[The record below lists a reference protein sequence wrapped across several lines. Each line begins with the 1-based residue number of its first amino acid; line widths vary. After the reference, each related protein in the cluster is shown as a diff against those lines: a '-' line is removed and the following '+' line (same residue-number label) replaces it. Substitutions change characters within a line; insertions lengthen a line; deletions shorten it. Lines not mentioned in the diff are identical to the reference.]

1 MGKLISTI
9 LVGVLVN
16 LWVTTGVLAQRQY
29 RLTDNEMRNLI
40 RRIETRTDT
49 FSRSLENALERTGV
63 NDTARENQI
72 SALVRDFEYA
82 TDQLRTRFESRQA
95 TSADARLVLDRA
107 NLINDFLLNNRSN
120 ARVEQ
125 NWQLLRG
132 DLDQLARAFY
142 LSWTWNDLPGGTGTG
157 VYRPTTRQLRQL
169 ARRIENRSGRFGA
182 SFLSALNSSRFNGTA
197 TEDEANRQL
206 REFQTATNRLW
217 NSVNSGQSTDADA
230 REVLQQAVYLNR
242 FMVDN
247 QLQSRAENDWTV
259 LKRDLDQLASTY
271 NIAWNWTETSP
282 GGPIYGTDARLT
294 GTFRLNSS
302 QTSDSRTAAENATRN
317 LPAAQRQRAYDALV
331 NRLNSPNMLAIER
344 RGIDVAIASSRAP
357 QTNLAADGRER
368 QETTPN
374 GRTIRIRASFSGDRL
389 TITRTGERAQDFTV
403 IFDPVDD
410 GRRLVVTR
418 RMYTQQLSQPVSVQ
432 AYYDRISDV
441 AQLDVYTRNPEYPD
455 SGTGTASGDFI
466 VSNGTQVLA
475 VLNTNLSTQTSKD
488 NDRFSMTVR
497 TPQQYEG
504 ATIEG
509 YVTNVSRSGRVS
521 GRSEMT
527 LNFDTIRLRDGRSYR
542 FAGILESFRTPN
554 NETVNVDNEGAI
566 REDSQ
571 TTRTVTRTAIGT
583 AIGAIIGA
591 IAGGGKGAAIGAIVG
606 AGAGAGSVYIQGR
619 EDLELPSGS
628 EINIRATG
636 PQ

>member
-1 MGKLISTI
+1 MKTMGKLISTI

-374 GRTIRIRASFSGDRL
+374 GRTIRIRASSCGDRL
-389 TITRTGERAQDFTV
+389 TITRTAESAHHLT
-403 IFDPVDD
+403 
-410 GRRLVVTR
+410 
-418 RMYTQQLSQPVSVQ
+418 QPVSVQ

-554 NETVNVDNEGAI
+554 NETVNVDNEGA
-566 REDSQ
+566 
-571 TTRTVTRTAIGT
+571 
-583 AIGAIIGA
+583 
-591 IAGGGKGAAIGAIVG
+591 
-606 AGAGAGSVYIQGR
+606 
-619 EDLELPSGS
+619 
-628 EINIRATG
+628 
-636 PQ
+636 